1 MKLIAW
7 NVNSLRVRLAQ
18 VLQLLDEEQPD
29 ALALQEIKTT
39 EEHFPFAAFA
49 ERGWHVLVA
58 GQKAYHGVALITREE
73 AELLHR
79 GAPPGMNDPAAR
91 LLAARVQGVV
101 VASVYAPNGQEV
113 GSQAYAYKLNW
124 FAHLADWAAT
134 LEGPLALLGDFNVA
148 PEDRDVH
155 DPKRWQ
161 GKILCSEPER
171 AAFRDLLARARL
183 TDAVRA
189 LTEAPMFTWW
199 DYRLRAFE
207 RGWGLRIDHALVRG
221 LVPGEARVR
230 TDYRALER
238 PSDHAPLVVEASP

>member
-1 MKLIAW
+1 MKLISW

-18 VLQLLDEEQPD
+18 VLQLLDEETPD
-29 ALALQEIKTT
+29 ALALQEIKMT
-39 EEHFPFAAFA
+39 EELFPLAAFA
-49 ERGWHVLVA
+49 ERGWHALVC
-58 GQKAYHGVALITREE
+58 GQKAYHGVALITRKK
-73 AELLHR
+73 AELMHK
-79 GAPPGMNDPAAR
+79 GAPPGMDDAAAR
-91 LLAARVQGVV
+91 LVAARMDGITIV
-101 VASVYAPNGQEV
+101 SVYAPNGQEV

-221 LVPGEARVR
+221 LSPVRACVR
-230 TDYRALER
+230 TDYRGMER
-238 PSDHAPLVVEASP
+238 PSDHAPLVVEVSP